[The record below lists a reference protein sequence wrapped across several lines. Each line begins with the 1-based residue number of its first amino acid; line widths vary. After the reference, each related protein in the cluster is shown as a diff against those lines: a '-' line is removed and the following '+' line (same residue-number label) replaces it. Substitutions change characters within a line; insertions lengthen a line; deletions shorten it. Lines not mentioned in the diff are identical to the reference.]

1 MNNQKWSP
9 KKSDGLRE
17 LLLKWALN
25 FDPVF
30 PTMVTKYNAIG
41 PLSMVIASIFKTYPL
56 YIRNV
61 YNTFVQSELRAR
73 TDAKS

>member
-1 MNNQKWSP
+1 MNNQKWYP

-30 PTMVTKYNAIG
+30 PTLITKYNAIG
-41 PLSMVIASIFKTYPL
+41 PLSMVIAAVFKSYPV
-56 YIRNV
+56 YMRTV
-61 YNTFVQSELRAR
+61 YNTFIHSELRAR
-73 TDAKS
+73 TDTKS